1 MKKVLVILA
10 ASTLYGCFNDETAP
24 YIDTAATSFC
34 KDINDYQSYNNLA
47 GSLNLVDGAIEQLKA
62 EYNDST
68 DVQDFFRNGATRVDT
83 YKFTLRQRT
92 IDQCSKSP
100 EKPTNQ
106 VVTDELNK
114 LYKESIST
122 LSLGSCKI
130 FNSDNFDNESIISQ
144 IKSMPNTNNGAS
156 LVRHALSDNRFNE
169 SYFDET
175 VTEYCNKNPYTPI
188 LSAYNTAANQAHL
201 KIITEQ
207 RAAQSIEAQKQREE
221 EEKERHER
229 HRIDIE
235 KYGVNLF
242 TDGEATCENLKKQKK
257 LSFLSDV
264 DTLPFEK
271 ALTETIT
278 SIPLPELPHQQA
290 AFQDALQ
297 RFPKEL
303 AEEIVDNCDT
313 DIPSALLKTRFI
325 SKAKSAIVEELEL
338 VEQTNSGVT
347 KGAASM
353 ALQNVRACEQNGTS
367 EIPCLASS
375 EKYLQIYTAMIENS
389 GYQSRIDSEKK
400 KLEITPNKF
409 ELNSY
414 GYGSACRQQLID
426 KGLRGEEFDKED
438 EAKCSPVAIRE
449 YHAPTLKN
457 INDLESKISAN
468 KAIIDDII
476 NQHKTSL

>member
-1 MKKVLVILA
+1 MKKILA
-10 ASTLYGCFNDETAP
+10 ILAVSTLSGCFDDDAAP
-24 YIDTAATSFC
+24 YIEAAATSFC
-34 KDINDYQSYNNLA
+34 KDINDHQSYNNLA
-47 GSLNLVDGAIEQLKA
+47 GSLNLVDGAINQLKS
-62 EYNDST
+62 EYSDST
-68 DVQDFFRNGATRVDT
+68 DVQDFFRNGAIRVDA

-92 IDQCSKSP
+92 IDQCSKNP

-106 VVTDELNK
+106 VLTDELNK

-130 FNSDNFDNESIISQ
+130 FNSGNFDNESIISQ
-144 IKSMPNTNNGAS
+144 IKSMPNTNNSAS
-156 LVRHALSDNRFNE
+156 LVRHALSDSRFNE
-169 SYFDET
+169 SYFDKT
-175 VTEYCNKNPYTPI
+175 VTEYCSKNPYMPM
-188 LSAYNTAANQAHL
+188 LAAYNAAANQAHL
-201 KIITEQ
+201 KLVTEQ
-207 RAAQSIEAQKQREE
+207 RAAQSLEAKKQREE
-221 EEKERHER
+221 EEKERQEK

-242 TDGEATCENLKKQKK
+242 TNGEATCENLKKQKD

-278 SIPLPELPHQQA
+278 SIPLPELPHQQS

-303 AEEIVDNCDT
+303 AAEIVDNCDT

-325 SKAKSAIVEELEL
+325 SKAKSPIIEELEL
-338 VEQTNSGVT
+338 IEQTNSGT
-347 KGAASM
+347 TRSAASM

-367 EIPCLASS
+367 EIPCLVSS
-375 EKYLQIYTAMIENS
+375 EQYLQVYTAMLENTD
-389 GYQSRIDSEKK
+389 YQSKIDSEKK
-400 KLEITPNKF
+400 KLESTPGKF
-409 ELNSY
+409 ELTSY
-414 GYGSACRQQLID
+414 GYGNACRQQLID
-426 KGLRGEEFDKED
+426 KGIRGDEYDKED
-438 EAKCSPVAIRE
+438 EAQCTPIAIRE

-468 KAIIDDII
+468 KSVIDEII
-476 NQHKTSL
+476 NQHKASL